1 MTSDEAPFS
10 DPPVSHVLFGKGK
23 VARATNAVGAHQDVD
38 GEGEECLF
46 INFTVKLKPGQTR
59 YLLCFLEMN
68 DTRQSALSSVRKFNR
83 KRLSNPLKAGIK
95 RGVQKK
101 ILNWDL
107 VK

>member
-1 MTSDEAPFS
+1 
-10 DPPVSHVLFGKGK
+10 
-23 VARATNAVGAHQDVD
+23 
-38 GEGEECLF
+38 
-46 INFTVKLKPGQTR
+46 
-59 YLLCFLEMN
+59 MN

-83 KRLSNPLKAGIK
+83 KRLSNLLKAGIK

>member
-1 MTSDEAPFS
+1 MLHTDLGSDSDTIVEASSGNSVFSRDDRWVVTSDEAPFS

-59 YLLCFLEMN
+59 YRC
-68 DTRQSALSSVRKFNR
+68 SSSR
-83 KRLSNPLKAGIK
+83 
-95 RGVQKK
+95 
-101 ILNWDL
+101 
-107 VK
+107 